1 MQIKHI
7 PVRTA
12 SILPKGLL
20 QYVDRGTLELCLHLI
35 VLSLSLVSGV
45 YHDFIYLDLVHSTL
59 DTAVGCTHFIKSY
72 GFTYVIILVN
82 SFVHICVLIFL
93 SFSFVKVMAGSG
105 NLQIF
110 RLLRYLRGRMSA
122 EGQVNYG
129 LQMAVSIVNSF
140 GEQICFSLK
149 SNTED

>member
-59 DTAVGCTHFIKSY
+59 DTAVSCTHFIKSY

-82 SFVHICVLIFL
+82 SFLRICVLISCHFP
-93 SFSFVKVMAGSG
+93 
-105 NLQIF
+105 
-110 RLLRYLRGRMSA
+110 LLR
-122 EGQVNYG
+122 
-129 LQMAVSIVNSF
+129 
-140 GEQICFSLK
+140 
-149 SNTED
+149 

>member
-59 DTAVGCTHFIKSY
+59 DTAVGCTYFIKSY
-72 GFTYVIILVN
+72 GFTCHYP
-82 SFVHICVLIFL
+82 SKQFSAHMCFDFL